1 MTEVLKLWRMLIM
14 TCVVN
19 PLGCSSLLQTLCF
32 LQGDD
37 VWTIIGPMA
46 GPSTMKDTIVRARV
60 PWRLSPLRLIL
71 LPLPGLFF
79 SVFVLHLPF
88 RLTSLGTGP
97 VTSMLN
103 IQDFLPRLPVMLV
116 GTPPP

>member
-1 MTEVLKLWRMLIM
+1 M
-14 TCVVN
+14 TCMVN
-19 PLGCSSLLQTLCF
+19 PLGCSSLLLALCF

-46 GPSTMKDTIVRARV
+46 GPSTLKDTTIRARV

-71 LPLPGLFF
+71 LSLPGMFF
-79 SVFVLHLPF
+79 SVFVLRILL
-88 RLTSLGTGP
+88 RLTSPGPGP

-103 IQDFLPRLPVMLV
+103 IQSFLPRLPVMLV